1 MTGPTGDAYRVL
13 QVHVSRRCNLECL
26 HCYSSS
32 GPRFRDELTEE
43 MLCSAVTDAA
53 AEGYNVVGISGGEPL
68 MYRPLRQVLLHA
80 RALGLIT
87 TVTTNG
93 MLLDRRRI
101 ASLTGAANLLAISL
115 DGVPASHNAMRGNP
129 RAFEIMA
136 KNLPALRE
144 AGIPFGFIFTL
155 TQHNLNELVWV
166 ADFALRE
173 GAKLLQIHPLEGVGR
188 AQDSLGDAIPDG
200 TELSYAVLAVA
211 RIQELVGDQMKIQLD
226 VAGREAIA
234 EDPDRVFAG
243 QSGYQPAA
251 TLAEILSPLII
262 ETNGDVVP
270 VEYAFGGNLA
280 LGNLR
285 DASLRELAGRWKVE
299 KLPLFLQLCRQ
310 VHAAVTTGAKPDVV
324 NWYELIARQAAA
336 NISVYSTDAAP
347 SSR

>member
-1 MTGPTGDAYRVL
+1 MAGPTGDEYRVL

-32 GPRFRDELTEE
+32 GPGFHDELTAEV
-43 MLCSAVTDAA
+43 LCSAITDAA

-80 RALGLIT
+80 RALDLIT

-101 ASLTGAANLLAISL
+101 ASLTGAANLIAISL
-115 DGVPASHNAMRGNP
+115 DGVPSSHNAMRGNP
-129 RAFEIMA
+129 RAFETMA
-136 KNLPALRE
+136 RNLPALRE

-188 AQDSLGDAIPDG
+188 AQDGLTGSIPDA

-211 RIQELVGDQMKIQLD
+211 RIQTLVGEHMRVQLD

-243 QSGYQPAA
+243 HAGYRLDAR
-251 TLAEILSPLII
+251 LAEMLSPLII

-270 VEYAFGGNLA
+270 VEYSFGGDLS

-285 DASLRELAGRWKVE
+285 DAPLRVLADRWKLE
-299 KLPLFLQLCRQ
+299 KLPLFQRLCRQ
-310 VHAAVTTGAKPDVV
+310 VHAAATTGAKPDVL

-336 NISVYSTDAAP
+336 NGSVNQPGGTP
-347 SSR
+347 GR

>member
-1 MTGPTGDAYRVL
+1 MRGPTGDEYRVL

-32 GPRFRDELTEE
+32 GPGFHDELTAEL
-43 MLCSAVTDAA
+43 LCNAITDAA

-80 RALGLIT
+80 RAHDLIT

-101 ASLTGAANLLAISL
+101 AWLAGAANLVAISL
-115 DGVPASHNAMRGNP
+115 DGVPESHDAMRGNS
-129 RAFEIMA
+129 RAFETMA
-136 KNLPALRE
+136 RNLPALRE

-155 TQHNLNELVWV
+155 TQHNLHELVWV

-188 AQDSLGDAIPDG
+188 AQDGMSGAVPDG

-211 RIQELVGDQMKIQLD
+211 RIQQLVGDHMRVQLD
-226 VAGREAIA
+226 VAGREAISD
-234 EDPDRVFAG
+234 EPDRVFAG
-243 QSGYQPAA
+243 HAGYGPNA
-251 TLAEILSPLII
+251 TLAEMLSPLII

-270 VEYAFGGNLA
+270 VEYSFGGDLS

-285 DASLRELAGRWKVE
+285 EAPLRELADRWKVE
-299 KLPLFLQLCRQ
+299 KLPLFQQLCRQ
-310 VHAAVTTGAKPDVV
+310 VHAAATTEAKPDVV
-324 NWYELIARQAAA
+324 NWYELIAQQAAA
-336 NISVYSTDAAP
+336 NVAAGGP
-347 SSR
+347 AGNSDR

>member
-1 MTGPTGDAYRVL
+1 MGGPTGDEYRVL

-32 GPRFRDELTEE
+32 GPGFHDELAAEL
-43 MLCSAVTDAA
+43 LCSAITDAA

-80 RALGLIT
+80 RALDLIT

-93 MLLDRRRI
+93 MLLDGRRI
-101 ASLTGAANLLAISL
+101 ASLTGAANLIAISL
-115 DGVPASHNAMRGNP
+115 DGVPSSHNVMRGNP
-129 RAFEIMA
+129 RAFETMA

-173 GAKLLQIHPLEGVGR
+173 GEKLLQIHPLEGVGR
-188 AQDSLGDAIPDG
+188 AQDGLTGSIPDG

-211 RIQELVGDQMKIQLD
+211 RIQELVGEHMRVQLD

-243 QSGYQPAA
+243 HSGYGPNA
-251 TLAEILSPLII
+251 TLAEMLSPLII

-270 VEYAFGGNLA
+270 VEYSFGADLA

-285 DASLRELAGRWKVE
+285 DAPLRVLGGRWKQE
-299 KLPLFLQLCRQ
+299 KLPLFQQLCRQ
-310 VHAAVTTGAKPDVV
+310 VHAAATTGAKPDVV
-324 NWYELIARQAAA
+324 NRYELIARQAAA
-336 NISVYSTDAAP
+336 NVSANQPAGNP
-347 SSR
+347 GR